1 MIKLA
6 DKLEDQKKQ
15 NRAYVEVNPTPS
27 AFDTGEQAGRT
38 QLIASNSKLK
48 NVNLS
53 DTDLKRENEHSLK
66 QSQSYPSAASTSLV
80 RS

>member
-1 MIKLA
+1 MPQGYHRDGEADVQEMEIMKLA

-15 NRAYVEVNPTPS
+15 NRAYVEVYPTPS

-38 QLIASNSKLK
+38 QLTASNSKPK

-53 DTDLKRENEHSLK
+53 DTDLKRENEHS
-66 QSQSYPSAASTSLV
+66 
-80 RS
+80 